1 MANFEDVVNGVAVLS
16 WGKYPASAV
25 FVVVC
30 EDDRLTDRQLLSRF
44 KADYQVAEK
53 AALVCKRSQRIT
65 AAVDPEPDFDDDD
78 DDLARDDARTEA
90 ACAAAVRA
98 YRALALDTD
107 ERIEAITIRLT
118 RLATDLYMSILQR
131 YLAGAVVA
139 ELADAEDGRAVA
151 VEAADG
157 TLRVAFSAG
166 LPWHV
171 QRLLARQ
178 FTAGRQFTLVEG
190 AGAAAAAAAA
200 AGPSVVVEYTT
211 AGNIDGNQYRDF
223 VYFRYGLLVR
233 VTPPPQ

>member
-16 WGKYPASAV
+16 WGNLPASAV

-30 EDDRLTDRQLLSRF
+30 EDDRLTDRRLLSQL
-44 KADYQVAEK
+44 KADYQVSAG
-53 AALVCKRSQRIT
+53 AALICKRSQRIT
-65 AAVDPEPDFDDDD
+65 TAVNPEPAFDDDD

-98 YRALALDTD
+98 YRALAQDTN

-139 ELADAEDGRAVA
+139 ELAGAEDGRAVA

-166 LPWHV
+166 LPPFIQLH
-171 QRLLARQ
+171 LARQ
-178 FTAGRQFTLVEG
+178 FVAGRRFTLVAD
-190 AGAAAAAAAA
+190 AGAAA
-200 AGPSVVVEYTT
+200 PSVVVEYTT

-233 VTPPPQ
+233 VTRAQ